1 VVVFIGKDPIDKRKG
16 GDEVYSGV
24 GFTPSLVV
32 YISTV
37 KRFFLEK
44 DTACAG
50 K

>member
-1 VVVFIGKDPIDKRKG
+1 MVKAPKYSSYG
-16 GDEVYSGV
+16 GETVKSGV
-24 GFTPSLVV
+24 FVTPSLVV

>member
-1 VVVFIGKDPIDKRKG
+1 MVKAPKYSSYG
-16 GDEVYSGV
+16 GDEVKSGV
-24 GFTPSLVV
+24 GFTPSKVV